1 MGTLDDIDS
10 VNLHSVTIGVF
21 ENVNRPVSDHL
32 HYIGINFARQV
43 EERKSAFD
51 MFRGYLY

>member
-1 MGTLDDIDS
+1 MGALDDIDS

-32 HYIGINFARQV
+32 HYIGNLGSIS
-43 EERKSAFD
+43 SASRSAQIS
-51 MFRGYLY
+51 FRHV

>member
-32 HYIGINFARQV
+32 HYILGSFFS
-43 EERKSAFD
+43 SASRRAQIS
-51 MFRGYLY
+51 FRHV